1 MLLLIALA
9 GACGTTS
16 GSYGA
21 AASTAPAVRVSL
33 VEFRITP
40 SVTSVPAGPVTFV
53 VSNQGAV
60 THEMVIVQTDS
71 APDRLKLSA
80 DGDADEDDNGL
91 KVGEVDDVAPGKSA
105 TETFRLKSGHYV
117 LFCNQPGHYRMGMA
131 TALNVT

>member
-1 MLLLIALA
+1 MAGVLLLIALA

-80 DGDADEDDNGL
+80 D
-91 KVGEVDDVAPGKSA
+91 VAPGKSA